1 MADNDYNIIKPVAG
15 IKPVDGLQNIAGL
28 TAAKRREERKRRRNL
43 PGGQQENA
51 KGQLKD
57 LVDQQKRDA
66 ESTDGQNN
74 HHSIDYCA

>member
-1 MADNDYNIIKPVAG
+1 MADNDYNIIKPVAS
-15 IKPVDGLQNIAGL
+15 LQNIAGL
-28 TAAKRREERKRRRNL
+28 TAAKRREERKRRQNL

-51 KGQLKD
+51 EEQLKD

-66 ESTDGQNN
+66 ESTDGKNN